1 MTKEA
6 RKQNNAIEGI
16 RKSIRKA
23 VDKGVSAKLVAATVE
38 DAMAD
43 TTDNAADESDVDAP
57 ATAKTAKM
65 PSRNKQTDVTM
76 KRGSAAPSDKSK
88 LNTKPLEPDSERPS
102 LKKLPSKRKPPALTL
117 KRGKSS

>member
-6 RKQNNAIEGI
+6 RKQNKAVEKI

-43 TTDNAADESDVDAP
+43 TTDNAADGSDVDAP

-65 PSRNKQTDVTM
+65 PSRNKQTDVTK
-76 KRGSAAPSDKSK
+76 KRGSAAPSHKAI
-88 LNTKPLEPDSERPS
+88 LNTKPLEPDSKRPS
-102 LKKLPSKRKPPALTL
+102 RKKLPGKRKPPTLTL